1 VALADEIEEDRPEM
15 PVIVFARVVPCCGER
30 LARRA
35 PCPNSSAW
43 FPSCKLKCSAPS
55 SDTCEE
61 MTLGK
66 SFEVGWFDIGNT
78 PVINRPVRDQAVFD

>member
-1 VALADEIEEDRPEM
+1 
-15 PVIVFARVVPCCGER
+15 
-30 LARRA
+30 
-35 PCPNSSAW
+35 
-43 FPSCKLKCSAPS
+43 
-55 SDTCEE
+55 